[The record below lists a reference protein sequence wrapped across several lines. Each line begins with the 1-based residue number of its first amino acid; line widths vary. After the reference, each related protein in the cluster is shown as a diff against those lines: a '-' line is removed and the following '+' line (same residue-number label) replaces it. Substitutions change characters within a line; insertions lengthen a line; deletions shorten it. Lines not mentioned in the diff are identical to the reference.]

1 MCIGVPMRVL
11 ECGAVWAWCE
21 DGGERQQ
28 VDMQLVGPQPAGS
41 WVLVFLGAA
50 REVLDEERAL
60 RVRDALSAMQ
70 AVLAGAPIDHLFA
83 DLIEREPRLP
93 DHLQPDH
100 LRTGSGI

>member
-1 MCIGVPMRVL
+1 MRVV
-11 ECGAVWAWCE
+11 ECGQVWAWWE
-21 DGGERQQ
+21 EGGERQR